1 MSAAIR
7 FDQRVAI
14 VTGGGGGL
22 GRAHSLE
29 LARRGATV
37 VVNDISADAAQR
49 VAAEIEAQGG
59 KAVVNTDSVTAGQ
72 QIVSAAIEQFGRIDL
87 LINNA
92 GILRDTSFLKMTAE
106 DWDAVMDIHLRAA
119 FTLTHA
125 VWPHM
130 RAAGFGRI
138 VNTSSASGLY
148 GNFGQANYSAAKMGL
163 VGLTRTLAAEGR
175 KYNILVNAIA
185 PLAGSQMLASI
196 VGEDVLSQL
205 DPAMVSPLVSRLC
218 AEHSEESGG
227 VFEVGGG
234 WVARVELARG
244 AGLRLDA
251 AETAAEQLDATWESL
266 DDFSHSVFPRS
277 LADSFRDA
285 LGTDTPH

>member
-1 MSAAIR
+1 VSAAIR

-37 VVNDISADAAQR
+37 VVNDISAAAAQR
-49 VAAEIEAQGG
+49 VVAEIEAQGG

-92 GILRDTSFLKMTAE
+92 GILRDKSFRKMTAE

>member
-1 MSAAIR
+1 MSAPIR

-37 VVNDISADAAQR
+37 LVNDISPEAAR
-49 VAAEIEAQGG
+49 SVVAEIIAQGG
-59 KAVVNTDSVTAGQ
+59 KASANTDSVTDGE
-72 QIVSAAIEQFGRIDL
+72 QIVRTTLEQFGRIDL

-92 GILRDTSFLKMTAE
+92 GILRDRSFLKMSAQ

-125 VWPHM
+125 AWPHM
-130 RAAGFGRI
+130 REAGFGRI

-196 VGEDVLSQL
+196 AGEEVLSQL
-205 DPAMVSPLVSRLC
+205 DPAMVSPLVARLC
-218 AEHSEESGG
+218 ATHSEESGG
-227 VFEVGGG
+227 LFEIGGG

-244 AGLRLDA
+244 AGLRLDGVDN
-251 AETAAEQLDATWESL
+251 AAEQLDADWKKL

-277 LADSFRDA
+277 LADSFRAA
-285 LGTDTPH
+285 LGTDTPD